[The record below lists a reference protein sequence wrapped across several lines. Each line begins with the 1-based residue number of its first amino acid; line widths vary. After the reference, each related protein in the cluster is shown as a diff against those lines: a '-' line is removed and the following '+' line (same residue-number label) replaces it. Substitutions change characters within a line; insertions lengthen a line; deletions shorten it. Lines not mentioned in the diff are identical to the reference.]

1 MFYTISTSFE
11 NNDFNATQHSIRQTH
26 NENAKKARAGL
37 GSEYKV
43 QTVAGKISVWD
54 SKTKSAN
61 SLVLIHGNSA
71 CKEVFA
77 PLYHS
82 LSDKYHV
89 VAIDLPGH
97 GESDDAAEPDK
108 HYNLN
113 TFSQVVQEVVQSLDL
128 QNYYIMGWS
137 LGGHVAIETL
147 KDERLKGIIISGTP
161 PIEMSSTGFQ
171 KGFYETIKMEYL
183 SEELRDGGS
192 RELLPLL
199 TKETAL
205 GEKEAARFHAYGDM
219 NTLHDEK
226 LSFLVSA
233 GQRTDGLAR
242 KNTLQS
248 FFNGGNQAETVTK
261 SNKPILAIQGE
272 KDAGVNN
279 AYIKDLLKE
288 KYVELPGGHGLIYTN
303 AEAVSKI
310 IKEFLDTSV

>member
-1 MFYTISTSFE
+1 MLSTVSLE
-11 NNDFNATQHSIRQTH
+11 NNDFNITQHSIRQTH
-26 NENAKKARAGL
+26 SENAKKARDGH
-37 GSEYKV
+37 GTEYKV

-54 SKTKSAN
+54 SQTQSAS
-61 SLVLIHGNSA
+61 SLILIHGNSA

-82 LSDKYHV
+82 LSDEHRV

-97 GESDDAAEPDK
+97 GESDDAVNPDE

-128 QNYYIMGWS
+128 PNYYIMGWS

-147 KDERLKGIIISGTP
+147 RDQRLKGIIISGTP
-161 PIEMSSTGFQ
+161 PIEMSLTGFQ
-171 KGFYETIKMEYL
+171 KGFYETTKMEYL
-183 SEELRDGGS
+183 SDELQDGGS
-192 RELLPLL
+192 QELLPLL
-199 TKETAL
+199 MKETAL
-205 GEKEAARFHAYGDM
+205 EEKEAARFHAYGGMD
-219 NTLHDEK
+219 TLHDEK

-248 FFNGGNQAETVTK
+248 FFNGDNQAETVTK

-272 KDAGVNN
+272 TDAGINN

-303 AEAVSKI
+303 GEAVSKI
-310 IKEFLDTSV
+310 IKEFLNTSI